1 MPECGRGASE
11 SGDLGGAGSSSGL
24 AAADSGLPSRRL
36 RGIHAPGSSIVP
48 KPNPETVERIV
59 EELMACDLSK
69 TERMQRLRELARSGE
84 DVPDELMDQA
94 LRKLMERI
102 TE

>member
-1 MPECGRGASE
+1 MSKLT
-11 SGDLGGAGSSSGL
+11 S
-24 AAADSGLPSRRL
+24 
-36 RGIHAPGSSIVP
+36 
-48 KPNPETVERIV
+48 ETVERIV
-59 EELMACDLSK
+59 EELMDGSLTKA
-69 TERMQRLRELARSGE
+69 ERIRRLRELAMSGD

>member
-1 MPECGRGASE
+1 M
-11 SGDLGGAGSSSGL
+11 
-24 AAADSGLPSRRL
+24 
-36 RGIHAPGSSIVP
+36 P
-48 KPNPETVERIV
+48 KPNSEFVERIV
-59 EELMACDLSK
+59 EELMDRSLTKAQ
-69 TERMQRLRELARSGE
+69 RIQRLRELAKSGD

>member
-1 MPECGRGASE
+1 MGRAPIAERVSRF
-11 SGDLGGAGSSSGL
+11 SG
-24 AAADSGLPSRRL
+24 RRQL
-36 RGIHAPGSSIVP
+36 APGSSIVP
-48 KPNPETVERIV
+48 KLTSESVDRIVAELMDGSLTKAERI
-59 EELMACDLSK
+59 
-69 TERMQRLRELARSGE
+69 RRLRELAMSGD

>member
-1 MPECGRGASE
+1 MSKLTSE
-11 SGDLGGAGSSSGL
+11 A
-24 AAADSGLPSRRL
+24 
-36 RGIHAPGSSIVP
+36 
-48 KPNPETVERIV
+48 VERIV
-59 EELMACDLSK
+59 EELMDGSLSK
-69 TERMQRLRELARSGE
+69 AERIRRLRELAMSGD

>member
-1 MPECGRGASE
+1 VSKLTSE
-11 SGDLGGAGSSSGL
+11 A
-24 AAADSGLPSRRL
+24 
-36 RGIHAPGSSIVP
+36 
-48 KPNPETVERIV
+48 VERIV
-59 EELMACDLSK
+59 EELMDGSLSK
-69 TERMQRLRELARSGE
+69 AERIRRLRELAMSGD

>member
-1 MPECGRGASE
+1 M
-11 SGDLGGAGSSSGL
+11 DGSL
-24 AAADSGLPSRRL
+24 TKA
-36 RGIHAPGSSIVP
+36 
-48 KPNPETVERIV
+48 ERI
-59 EELMACDLSK
+59 
-69 TERMQRLRELARSGE
+69 QRLRELARSGE

>member
-1 MPECGRGASE
+1 VSKLTSE
-11 SGDLGGAGSSSGL
+11 A
-24 AAADSGLPSRRL
+24 
-36 RGIHAPGSSIVP
+36 
-48 KPNPETVERIV
+48 VERIV
-59 EELMACDLSK
+59 EELMDGSLIKA
-69 TERMQRLRELARSGE
+69 ERIRRLRELATSGD

>member
-1 MPECGRGASE
+1 MSKLTSE
-11 SGDLGGAGSSSGL
+11 A
-24 AAADSGLPSRRL
+24 
-36 RGIHAPGSSIVP
+36 
-48 KPNPETVERIV
+48 VERIV
-59 EELMACDLSK
+59 EELMDGSLIKA
-69 TERMQRLRELARSGE
+69 ERIRRLRELATSGD

>member
-1 MPECGRGASE
+1 MSRADGPRADRRGAPR
-11 SGDLGGAGSSSGL
+11 ATVRI
-24 AAADSGLPSRRL
+24 P
-36 RGIHAPGSSIVP
+36 APWFSIVAKQTP
-48 KPNPETVERIV
+48 KAVERIV
-59 EELMACDLSK
+59 EQLMDRNLTK
-69 TERMQRLRELARSGE
+69 EERIRCLRDLARSGE

>member
-1 MPECGRGASE
+1 MSKPT
-11 SGDLGGAGSSSGL
+11 
-24 AAADSGLPSRRL
+24 
-36 RGIHAPGSSIVP
+36 P
-48 KPNPETVERIV
+48 KSVERIV
-59 EELMACDLSK
+59 EELMEPGLTKA
-69 TERMQRLRELARSGE
+69 ERIQRLRELARSGE

>member
-1 MPECGRGASE
+1 MRKPTSE
-11 SGDLGGAGSSSGL
+11 A
-24 AAADSGLPSRRL
+24 
-36 RGIHAPGSSIVP
+36 
-48 KPNPETVERIV
+48 VERIV
-59 EELMACDLSK
+59 EELMDRNLTK
-69 TERMQRLRELARSGE
+69 QERIQRLRELARSGD

>member
-1 MPECGRGASE
+1 MLERRRQGSGWLGSIASK
-11 SGDLGGAGSSSGL
+11 AQ
-24 AAADSGLPSRRL
+24 ATA
-36 RGIHAPGSSIVP
+36 HNTHPGSNNLTTS
-48 KPNPETVERIV
+48 KPDIDRIV
-59 EELMACDLSK
+59 QELMDGELSK
-69 TERMQRLRELARSGE
+69 AQRIKRLRELAASGD

>member
-1 MPECGRGASE
+1 
-11 SGDLGGAGSSSGL
+11 
-24 AAADSGLPSRRL
+24 
-36 RGIHAPGSSIVP
+36 VP
-48 KPNPETVERIV
+48 KQPSEDVERIV
-59 EELMACDLSK
+59 EELLDRRLSK
-69 TERMQRLRELARSGE
+69 AERIERLRELARSGE

>member
-1 MPECGRGASE
+1 VPKLTSE
-11 SGDLGGAGSSSGL
+11 SVDRIVAELMDGSL
-24 AAADSGLPSRRL
+24 TKA
-36 RGIHAPGSSIVP
+36 
-48 KPNPETVERIV
+48 ERI
-59 EELMACDLSK
+59 
-69 TERMQRLRELARSGE
+69 RRLRELAMSGD

>member
-1 MPECGRGASE
+1 MASN
-11 SGDLGGAGSSSGL
+11 LT
-24 AAADSGLPSRRL
+24 R
-36 RGIHAPGSSIVP
+36 
-48 KPNPETVERIV
+48 VERI
-59 EELMACDLSK
+59 
-69 TERMQRLRELARSGE
+69 QRLRELARSGE

>member
-1 MPECGRGASE
+1 MPEQTTEA
-11 SGDLGGAGSSSGL
+11 
-24 AAADSGLPSRRL
+24 
-36 RGIHAPGSSIVP
+36 
-48 KPNPETVERIV
+48 VERIV
-59 EELMACDLSK
+59 EELMASNL
-69 TERMQRLRELARSGE
+69 TRVERIQRLRELARSGE